1 MKYFELDER
10 EYAVE
15 KCTAICDADLGNEN
29 ARQEALIVTS
39 YHNGE
44 KFEDVVFGWEMPE
57 SEEEFKEMCADWA
70 TWESNYEVIETVVK
84 IAA

>member
-15 KCTAICDADLGNEN
+15 KCTAICDADLDNEN
-29 ARQEALIVTS
+29 ARQKALIVTS

-70 TWESNYEVIETVVK
+70 AWESNYEVIETVVK

>member
-29 ARQEALIVTS
+29 ARQEALIVTY

-57 SEEEFKEMCADWA
+57 NDEEFKEMCYDSWA
-70 TWESNYEVIETVVK
+70 WDSNYEVIETVVK